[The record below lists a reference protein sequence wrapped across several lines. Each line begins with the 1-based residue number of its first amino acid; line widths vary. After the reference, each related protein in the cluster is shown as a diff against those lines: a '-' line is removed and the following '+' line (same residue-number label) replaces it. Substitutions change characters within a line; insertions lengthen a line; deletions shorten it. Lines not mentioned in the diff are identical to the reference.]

1 MKLLNFGSLNL
12 DHVYQVAQIVEPGQT
27 IDSFSVHCYPG
38 GKGLNQTLAI
48 ARAGMA
54 VSHAGMIGA
63 DGESLRQLL
72 EADGVDSTFLRT
84 VGVDTGSAFIQV
96 DAGGQNSIVLNGGAN
111 RANTEA
117 FCDEVLAQYG
127 RGDLILLQ
135 NEINCIGYLIDQ
147 AHEKGMLVAL
157 NPSPMNEA
165 VTACDLSKVSLFI
178 MNEDEGEQITGRTE
192 PEDILAAM
200 RQLYPQARVVL
211 TLGSKGAVYQD
222 AEQSLTQPAF
232 RVKAV
237 DTTAAGDT
245 FTGYLLAAMAR
256 GCDMAECLEL
266 ASKAAALAVMKEGAA
281 RSIPYL
287 QDVLESAL

>member
-72 EADGVDSTFLRT
+72 EADGVDCTFLRT

>member
-27 IDSFSVHCYPG
+27 IDSFSVRCYPG

-72 EADGVDSTFLRT
+72 EADGVDCTCLRT
-84 VGVDTGSAFIQV
+84 VDVDTGSAFIQV
-96 DAGGQNSIVLNGGAN
+96 DANGQNSIVLNGGAN

-127 RGDLILLQ
+127 QGDLILLQ

-147 AHEKGMLVAL
+147 AYERGMLVAL

-211 TLGSKGAVYQD
+211 TLGSKGSVYQD

-256 GCDMAECLEL
+256 GCSMAECLEL